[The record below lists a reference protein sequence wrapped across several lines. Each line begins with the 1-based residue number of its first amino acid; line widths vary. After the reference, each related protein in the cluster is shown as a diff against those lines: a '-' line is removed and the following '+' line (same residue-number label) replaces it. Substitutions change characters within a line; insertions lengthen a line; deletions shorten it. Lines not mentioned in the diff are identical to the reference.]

1 MNKKCV
7 VWLLLALLLIAGT
20 AAGCK
25 AAEPK
30 ENCRTAS
37 DHEHKL
43 EICTDKVKYYYDETV
58 YVHWTITNVSEEV
71 LEFNGGSRPAM
82 DICDSWG
89 ACWSDSQKL
98 TPEQMRIVL
107 EPGEA
112 HTIEWTWPPSPT
124 YIEDRAIN
132 PSPSGGVVVFLDGEL
147 RRRPND
153 EVRSYGISV
162 KYYPDWS
169 EIALNFAF

>member
-1 MNKKCV
+1 MNKKCIA
-7 VWLLLALLLIAGT
+7 WLLLTLLLIAGT

-25 AAEPK
+25 PAEPE

-37 DHEHKL
+37 DHEHGL
-43 EICTDKVKYYYDETV
+43 QICTDKAEYHYNETV
-58 YVHWTITNVSEEV
+58 YVRWTITNVSEEV
-71 LEFNGGSRPAM
+71 LEFDGGSRPAM

-89 ACWSDSQKL
+89 TCWSDSQRL

-124 YIEDRAIN
+124 YIEDQAIN
-132 PSPSGGVVVFLDGEL
+132 PGEPGYIYLSLGGKL

-153 EVRSYGISV
+153 EARSYGIAV
-162 KYYPDWS
+162 KYYPD
-169 EIALNFAF
+169 